1 MDSND
6 DAVPLLLSVSIAVDK
21 ILVASMEW
29 CDDCFRDG
37 GAVVVGKNFIALR
50 LSTVVV
56 YYSVVANTVLLF
68 VVESGQRASANTKR
82 KHNNIL
88 YVRHPIYV

>member
-21 ILVASMEW
+21 ILVASVEW

-37 GAVVVGKNFIALR
+37 GAVVVGKNFIALL

-56 YYSVVANTVLLF
+56 
-68 VVESGQRASANTKR
+68 
-82 KHNNIL
+82 
-88 YVRHPIYV
+88 